1 MSAAGP
7 AKPVE
12 IRVVHALNRR
22 LRFVIPGLVQ
32 DEERLY
38 LLEILLRKRPAVRD
52 VRSEPRI
59 GSLTVH
65 FMPEEIGR
73 DELIDAVAH
82 IATALL
88 RAPRPA
94 KPAAPA
100 IDPDAPVQHSS
111 LAIEGMT
118 CASCAA
124 LIELSLKRDPRV
136 KSAGVNFAAGTAAV
150 DGQLDRD
157 AVFALVERLGYT
169 PRPMDTL
176 AQRRFLVERE
186 KALREEARKRF
197 IAAAALTGPLM
208 ALGMAMPHHYSLR
221 LLQFALATP
230 VVFGAGRPFFD
241 KAIKLAQQRG
251 ANMDTLIALGAGAAY
266 LYSLPGLLPHRK
278 THFLYFEAAASIVA
292 FVLLGRY
299 LEERAKGKA
308 GEAIRQLIELQPATA
323 TVLRDGAEFVIDAE
337 AIVAGDLLR
346 VRPGERIPTDGE
358 VVEGSSAVDEAMLTG
373 ESIPVSKAAGD
384 RVIGGCLNQNGALLV
399 RATAVGRDTVLA
411 HIVRMVDEAQ
421 NAKLP
426 VQKLADRISSV
437 FVPGVMGIAGATAG
451 GWLLGGAPA
460 THALAHAIAVVLIAC
475 PCALGLA
482 TPTAIMAGTG
492 AAARRGIFIRNGTAL
507 ETGAK
512 VTTVVFDKTGTITE
526 GRPAVAHWE
535 NRSALPDKELL
546 ALVASAENGS
556 EHFLARALHEFVQGV
571 GVAVDRPV
579 TDFAA
584 EPGHGIAATVD
595 GRAVLAGNTEWLV
608 QYGID
613 VTPLADA
620 IARTGAAGQTPVLV
634 AVDGALAAFFA
645 IADQPRADAQ
655 ATIARLHQLGIK
667 TVMATGDTEA
677 AARHV
682 AALVGIDRVEARA
695 TPARKLEL
703 VRALQAAGEVVAMV
717 GDGINDAPALAA
729 ADVGMAVG
737 GGTDVAVETADL
749 TLVKGDLGKAADAL
763 SISRR
768 TMRIIRENLFW
779 ALGYNTIAIP
789 VAAAGRLNPMI
800 ASAAMAA
807 SSVSVVVNSL
817 RLLRKG

>member
-1 MSAAGP
+1 VNAPLEIRLAH
-7 AKPVE
+7 ALQRR
-12 IRVVHALNRR
+12 IRVVIPALKGDQEG
-22 LRFVIPGLVQ
+22 F
-32 DEERLY
+32 Y
-38 LLEILLRKRPAVRD
+38 LLEILLRKRPAIREI
-52 VRSEPRI
+52 RSECRI
-59 GSLTVH
+59 GSLTIH
-65 FMPEEIGR
+65 FDPAAITPA
-73 DELIDAVAH
+73 DLLAAVRQ
-82 IATALL
+82 IATVLAG
-88 RAPRPA
+88 RSR
-94 KPAAPA
+94 KPKIESTAVQEELPL
-100 IDPDAPVQHSS
+100 QHSS
-111 LAIEGMT
+111 VAIEGMT

-124 LIELSLKRDPRV
+124 LIELTLQRDPRV
-136 KSAGVNFAAGTAAV
+136 SNAAVNFAAGTCAV

-157 AVFALVERLGYT
+157 AVFALVDRLGYT

-176 AQRRFLVERE
+176 SQRRFLVERE
-186 KALREEARKRF
+186 KVLREEARKRF
-197 IAAAALTGPLM
+197 LAAAALTAPLM
-208 ALGMAMPHHYSLR
+208 VLGMAMPHHYGLR
-221 LLQFALATP
+221 LLQFMLATP
-230 VVFGAGRPFFD
+230 VVFGAGLPFFD
-241 KAIKLAQQRG
+241 KALKLARNRG

-266 LYSLPGLLPHRK
+266 LYSLPGLLPHRR
-278 THFLYFEAAASIVA
+278 THFLYFEAAASIVT

-323 TVLRDGAEFVIDAE
+323 TVVRDGVEMVVDVE
-337 AIVAGDLLR
+337 SIVPGETLL
-346 VRPGERIPTDGE
+346 VRPGERVPTDGE
-358 VVEGSSAVDEAMLTG
+358 VTAGNSAVDESMFTG
-373 ESIPVSKAAGD
+373 ESIPVGKAAGD
-384 RVIGGCLNQNGALLV
+384 QVIGGGLNQNGALTL

-421 NAKLP
+421 SGKLP

-437 FVPGVMGIAGATAG
+437 FVPGVMGIAGVTAG

-526 GRPAVAHWE
+526 GRPVVSDWQ
-535 NRSALPDKELL
+535 NLSGLPDGEVLGLL
-546 ALVASAENGS
+546 AAAENGS
-556 EHFLARALHEFVQGV
+556 EHYLAKALREFAHLLAATVDGKK
-571 GVAVDRPV
+571 VA
-579 TDFAA
+579 DFRV
-584 EPGHGIAATVD
+584 EPGHGIAAIVD
-595 GRAVLAGNTEWLV
+595 GRNILIGNAEWLTAG
-608 QYGID
+608 GIQT
-613 VTPLADA
+613 TPLAEA
-620 IARTGAAGQTPVLV
+620 CARAGAEGKTPVL
-634 AVDGALAAFFA
+634 AALDGRLAAFFA
-645 IADQPRADAQ
+645 IADQPRADAA
-655 ATIARLHQLGIK
+655 ATIARLHKLGIK
-667 TVMATGDTEA
+667 TLMATGDVEA

-682 AALVGIDRVEARA
+682 AGLVGIDRVEART
-695 TPARKLEL
+695 TPDRKLQL
-703 VRALQAAGEVVAMV
+703 IRTLQAAGEVVAMV

-729 ADVGMAVG
+729 ADLSMAIG
-737 GGTDVAVETADL
+737 GGTDIAVEAADL
-749 TLVKGDLGKAADAL
+749 TLVRGDLGKAAEAL

-817 RLLRKG
+817 RLLKKD

>member
-1 MSAAGP
+1 VNAPLDIQVAH
-7 AKPVE
+7 ALQRRV
-12 IRVVHALNRR
+12 RVVVPALKGDRE
-22 LRFVIPGLVQ
+22 RF
-32 DEERLY
+32 Y
-38 LLEILLRKRPAVRD
+38 LLEILLRKRPAIRE
-52 VRSEPRI
+52 VRSECRI
-59 GSLTVH
+59 GSLTIH
-65 FMPEEIGR
+65 FDPAAIAR
-73 DELIDAVAH
+73 ADLLAAVTQ
-82 IATALL
+82 IATVLARSPRKPKPEGSAVPQGPL
-88 RAPRPA
+88 R
-94 KPAAPA
+94 
-100 IDPDAPVQHSS
+100 HSS
-111 LAIEGMT
+111 VAIEGMT

-124 LIELSLKRDPRV
+124 LIELTLQRDPRV
-136 KSAGVNFAAGTAAV
+136 RNAAVNFAAATCAV

-176 AQRRFLVERE
+176 SQRRFLVERE
-186 KALREEARKRF
+186 KMLREEARKRF
-197 IAAAALTGPLM
+197 LAAAALTAPLM
-208 ALGMAMPHHYSLR
+208 VLGMAMPHHYGLR
-221 LLQFALATP
+221 LLQFVLATP
-230 VVFGAGRPFFD
+230 VVFGAGLPFFE
-241 KAIKLAQQRG
+241 KAVKLARNRG

-266 LYSLPGLLPHRK
+266 LYSLPGLLPHRRA
-278 THFLYFEAAASIVA
+278 HFLYFEAAASIVT

-323 TVLRDGAEFVIDAE
+323 NVIRDGVEMVVDVESVVPGEI
-337 AIVAGDLLR
+337 LL
-346 VRPGERIPTDGE
+346 VRPGERVPTDGE
-358 VVEGSSAVDEAMLTG
+358 VIAGSSAVDEAMLTG
-373 ESIPVSKAAGD
+373 ESMPVGRAVGD
-384 RVIGGCLNQNGALLV
+384 RVIGGCLNQNGALTL
-399 RATAVGRDTVLA
+399 RATAVGQDTVLA

-421 NAKLP
+421 SAKLP

-437 FVPGVMGIAGATAG
+437 FVPSVIGIAGLTAG

-492 AAARRGIFIRNGTAL
+492 AAARRGIFIRHGTAL

-526 GRPAVAHWE
+526 GRPAVSDWQ
-535 NRSALPDKELL
+535 NLSGLPDKELL
-546 ALVASAENGS
+546 GLLAAAENGS
-556 EHFLARALHEFVQGV
+556 EHYLAKALREFAQLLAD
-571 GVAVDRPV
+571 AVDGEKVANFRV
-579 TDFAA
+579 
-584 EPGHGIAATVD
+584 EPGHGIAADVD
-595 GRAVLAGNTEWLV
+595 GRGIVIGNAEWLIACGV
-608 QYGID
+608 P
-613 VTPLADA
+613 TTALDA
-620 IARTGAAGQTPVLV
+620 ACAHAGGEGKTPVL
-634 AVDGALAAFFA
+634 AALDGQLAAFFA
-645 IADQPRADAQ
+645 IADQPRADAA
-655 ATIARLHQLGIK
+655 ATIERLHKLGIK
-667 TVMATGDTEA
+667 TLMATGDVEA

-695 TPARKLEL
+695 TPERKLQL

-729 ADVGMAVG
+729 ANVSMAIG
-737 GGTDVAVETADL
+737 GSTDIAVEAADL
-749 TLVKGDLGKAADAL
+749 TLVRGDLGKAAEAL

-817 RLLRKG
+817 RLLKKG

>member
-1 MSAAGP
+1 VNAPLEIRLAH
-7 AKPVE
+7 ALQRR
-12 IRVVHALNRR
+12 IRVVIPALKGDQEG
-22 LRFVIPGLVQ
+22 F
-32 DEERLY
+32 Y
-38 LLEILLRKRPAVRD
+38 LLEILLRKRPAIREI
-52 VRSEPRI
+52 RSECRI
-59 GSLTVH
+59 GSLTIH
-65 FMPEEIGR
+65 FDPAAITPA
-73 DELIDAVAH
+73 DLLAAVRQ
-82 IATALL
+82 IATVLAG
-88 RAPRPA
+88 RSR
-94 KPAAPA
+94 KPKIESTAVQQELPL
-100 IDPDAPVQHSS
+100 QHSS
-111 LAIEGMT
+111 VAIEGMT

-124 LIELSLKRDPRV
+124 LIELTLQRDPRV
-136 KSAGVNFAAGTAAV
+136 SNAAVNFAAGTCAV

-157 AVFALVERLGYT
+157 AVFALVDRLGYT

-176 AQRRFLVERE
+176 SQRRFLVERE
-186 KALREEARKRF
+186 KVLREEARKRF
-197 IAAAALTGPLM
+197 LAAAALTAPLM
-208 ALGMAMPHHYSLR
+208 VLGMAMPHHYGLR
-221 LLQFALATP
+221 LLQFMLATP
-230 VVFGAGRPFFD
+230 VVFGAGLPFFD
-241 KAIKLAQQRG
+241 KALKLARNRG

-266 LYSLPGLLPHRK
+266 LYSLPGLLPHRR
-278 THFLYFEAAASIVA
+278 THFLYFEAAASIVT

-323 TVLRDGAEFVIDAE
+323 TVVRDGVEMVVDVESIAPGET
-337 AIVAGDLLR
+337 LL
-346 VRPGERIPTDGE
+346 VRPGERVPTDGE
-358 VVEGSSAVDEAMLTG
+358 VIAGNSAVDESMFTG
-373 ESIPVSKAAGD
+373 ESIPVGKAAGD
-384 RVIGGCLNQNGALLV
+384 QVIGGCLNQNGALTL

-421 NAKLP
+421 SGKLP

-437 FVPGVMGIAGATAG
+437 FVPGVMGIAGVTAG

-526 GRPAVAHWE
+526 GRPVVSDWQ
-535 NRSALPDKELL
+535 NLSGLPDGEVLGLL
-546 ALVASAENGS
+546 AAAENGS
-556 EHFLARALHEFVQGV
+556 EHYLAKALREFAHLLAATVDGKK
-571 GVAVDRPV
+571 VA
-579 TDFAA
+579 DFRV
-584 EPGHGIAATVD
+584 EPGHGIAAIVD
-595 GRAVLAGNTEWLV
+595 GRNILIGNAEWLTAG
-608 QYGID
+608 GIQT
-613 VTPLADA
+613 TPLAEA
-620 IARTGAAGQTPVLV
+620 CARAGAEGKTPVL
-634 AVDGALAAFFA
+634 AALNGRLAAFFA
-645 IADQPRADAQ
+645 IADQPRADAA
-655 ATIARLHQLGIK
+655 ATIARLHKLGIK
-667 TVMATGDTEA
+667 TLMATGDVEA

-682 AALVGIDRVEARA
+682 AGLVGIDRVEART
-695 TPARKLEL
+695 TPDRKLQL
-703 VRALQAAGEVVAMV
+703 IRTLQAAGEVVAMV

-729 ADVGMAVG
+729 ADLSMAIG
-737 GGTDVAVETADL
+737 GGTDIAVEAADL
-749 TLVKGDLGKAADAL
+749 TLVRGDLGKAAEAL

-817 RLLRKG
+817 RLLKKD

>member
-1 MSAAGP
+1 MSEA
-7 AKPVE
+7 VE
-12 IRVVHALNRR
+12 VRLAHALQRRIRVVVPALKGDQE
-22 LRFVIPGLVQ
+22 RF
-32 DEERLY
+32 Y
-38 LLEILLRKRPAVRD
+38 LLEILLRKWPAIREV
-52 VRSEPRI
+52 SGENRI
-59 GSLTVH
+59 ASLTVH
-65 FMPEEIGR
+65 FDPAAMNR
-73 DELIDAVAH
+73 DDLLGAVTR
-82 IATALL
+82 IAGTLA
-88 RAPRPA
+88 RAPLTPPTPKA
-94 KPAAPA
+94 EPEG
-100 IDPDAPVQHSS
+100 PVQHNSV
-111 LAIEGMT
+111 AIEGMT

-124 LIELSLKRDPRV
+124 LIELTLQRDPRV
-136 KSAGVNFAAGTAAV
+136 RSAAVNFAAGTCAV

-186 KALREEARKRF
+186 KILREEARRRF
-197 IAAAALTGPLM
+197 LAAAVLTGPLM
-208 ALGMAMPHHYSLR
+208 VLGMAMPHHYSLR

-230 VVFGAGRPFFD
+230 VVFGAGLPFFE
-241 KAIKLAQQRG
+241 KALKLARNRG

-266 LYSLPGLLPHRK
+266 VYSLPGLLPHRRS
-278 THFLYFEAAASIVA
+278 HFLYFEAAASIVT

-323 TVLRDGAEFVIDAE
+323 TVIRDGVE
-337 AIVAGDLLR
+337 IVVDVESIVPGETLL
-346 VRPGERIPTDGE
+346 VRPGERVPTDGE
-358 VVEGSSAVDEAMLTG
+358 VIAGSSAVDESMLTG
-373 ESIPVSKAAGD
+373 ESLPVGKAPGD
-384 RVIGGCLNQNGALLV
+384 RLIGGCMNQNGALTV

-421 NAKLP
+421 SAKLP

-451 GWLLGGAPA
+451 GWLFAGAPA

-492 AAARRGIFIRNGTAL
+492 AAARRGIFIRNGSAL
-507 ETGAK
+507 EVGAK

-526 GRPAVAHWE
+526 GRPQVSDWR
-535 NRSALPDKELL
+535 NLGSLPDRELL
-546 ALVASAENGS
+546 GLLAAAENGS
-556 EHFLARALHEFVQGV
+556 EHFLARALREFAKLLA
-571 GVAVDRPV
+571 AVDGQNV
-579 TDFAA
+579 ADFRA
-584 EPGHGIAATVD
+584 EPGHGIAASVE
-595 GRAVLAGNTEWLV
+595 GRQIVIGNAEWLAAS
-608 QYGID
+608 GIE
-613 VTPLADA
+613 TAELADDC
-620 IARTGAAGQTPVLV
+620 ARAGEEGKTPVLA
-634 AVDGALAAFFA
+634 AVDGQLAAFFA
-645 IADQPRADAQ
+645 IADQPRADAA
-655 ATIARLHQLGIK
+655 ATIARLHKLGIK
-667 TVMATGDTEA
+667 TLMATGDVEA

-695 TPARKLEL
+695 TPDRKLQL
-703 VRALQAAGEVVAMV
+703 IRALKAAGEVVAMV

-729 ADVGMAVG
+729 ADVSMAIG
-737 GGTDVAVETADL
+737 GGTDIAVEAADL
-749 TLVKGDLGKAADAL
+749 TLVRGDLGKAAEAL

-817 RLLRKG
+817 RLLKKG

>member
-1 MSAAGP
+1 MSEA
-7 AKPVE
+7 VE
-12 IRVVHALNRR
+12 VRLAHALQRRIRVVVPALKGDQE
-22 LRFVIPGLVQ
+22 RF
-32 DEERLY
+32 Y
-38 LLEILLRKRPAVRD
+38 LLEILLRKWPAIREV
-52 VRSEPRI
+52 SGENRI
-59 GSLTVH
+59 ASLTVH
-65 FMPEEIGR
+65 FDPAAMNR
-73 DELIDAVAH
+73 DDLLGAVTR
-82 IATALL
+82 IAGTLA
-88 RAPRPA
+88 RAPLTPPTPKA
-94 KPAAPA
+94 EPEG
-100 IDPDAPVQHSS
+100 PVQHNSV
-111 LAIEGMT
+111 AIEGMT

-124 LIELSLKRDPRV
+124 LIELTLQRDPRV
-136 KSAGVNFAAGTAAV
+136 RSAAVNFAAGTCAV

-186 KALREEARKRF
+186 KILREEARRRF
-197 IAAAALTGPLM
+197 LAAAVLTGPLM
-208 ALGMAMPHHYSLR
+208 VLGMAMPHHYSLR

-230 VVFGAGRPFFD
+230 VVFGAGLPFFE
-241 KAIKLAQQRG
+241 KALKLARNRG

-266 LYSLPGLLPHRK
+266 VYSLPGLLPHRRS
-278 THFLYFEAAASIVA
+278 HFLYFEAAASIVT

-323 TVLRDGAEFVIDAE
+323 TVIRDGVE
-337 AIVAGDLLR
+337 IVVDVESIVPGETLL
-346 VRPGERIPTDGE
+346 VRPGERVPTDGE
-358 VVEGSSAVDEAMLTG
+358 VIAGSSAVDESMLTG
-373 ESIPVSKAAGD
+373 ESLPVGKAPGD
-384 RVIGGCLNQNGALLV
+384 RLIGGCMNQNGALTV

-421 NAKLP
+421 SAKLP

-451 GWLLGGAPA
+451 GWLFAGAPA

-492 AAARRGIFIRNGTAL
+492 AAARRGIFIRNGSAL
-507 ETGAK
+507 EVGAK

-526 GRPAVAHWE
+526 GRPQVSDWR
-535 NRSALPDKELL
+535 NLGSLPDRELL
-546 ALVASAENGS
+546 GLLAAAENGS
-556 EHFLARALHEFVQGV
+556 EHFLARALREFAKLLA
-571 GVAVDRPV
+571 AVDGQNV
-579 TDFAA
+579 ADFRA
-584 EPGHGIAATVD
+584 EPGHGIAASVE
-595 GRAVLAGNTEWLV
+595 GRQVVIGNAEWLAAS
-608 QYGID
+608 GIE
-613 VTPLADA
+613 TAELADDC
-620 IARTGAAGQTPVLV
+620 ARAGEEGKTPVLA
-634 AVDGALAAFFA
+634 AVDGQLAAFFA
-645 IADQPRADAQ
+645 IADQPRADAA
-655 ATIARLHQLGIK
+655 ATIARLHKLGIK
-667 TVMATGDTEA
+667 TLMATGDVEA

-695 TPARKLEL
+695 TPDRKLQL
-703 VRALQAAGEVVAMV
+703 IRALKAAGEVVAMV

-729 ADVGMAVG
+729 ADVSMAIG
-737 GGTDVAVETADL
+737 GGTDIAVEAADL
-749 TLVKGDLGKAADAL
+749 TLVRGDLGKAAEAL

-817 RLLRKG
+817 RLLKKG

>member
-1 MSAAGP
+1 MNATV
-7 AKPVE
+7 PVE
-12 IRVVHALNRR
+12 VRVVHALTRR
-22 LRFVIPGLVQ
+22 IRVVVPALAR
-32 DEERLY
+32 DEERLC
-38 LLEILLRKRPAVRD
+38 LLEILLRKRPAVRE
-52 VRSEPRI
+52 VRGEARL
-59 GSLTVH
+59 GSLAVH
-65 FMPEEIGR
+65 FAPEEIGR
-73 DELIDAVAH
+73 DELVDAVAH
-82 IATALL
+82 IATALV
-88 RAPRPA
+88 RAPRSA
-94 KPAAPA
+94 KPAPTGV
-100 IDPDAPVQHSS
+100 PDGPVRHVS

-136 KSAGVNFAAGTAAV
+136 RSAGVNFAAGTAAV
-150 DGQLDRD
+150 DGWLDRD
-157 AVFALVERLGYT
+157 AVFGLIERFGYT

-186 KALREEARKRF
+186 KAQRESARKRF
-197 IAAAALTGPLM
+197 LAAAALTGPLM
-208 ALGMAMPHHYSLR
+208 ALGMAMPHHYGLR

-230 VVFGAGRPFFD
+230 VVFGAGRPFFE
-241 KAIKLAQQRG
+241 KAIRLAQQRG

-278 THFLYFEAAASIVA
+278 TDFLYFEAAASIVA

-323 TVLRDGAEFVIDAE
+323 VVLRGGIELVVDAE
-337 AIVAGDLLR
+337 AVVAGDLLR

-358 VVEGSSAVDEAMLTG
+358 VVEGASAVDEAMLTG
-373 ESIPVSKAAGD
+373 ESIPVAKAAGD
-384 RVIGGCLNQNGALLV
+384 RVIGGCLNQNGTLLV
-399 RATAVGRDTVLA
+399 RATAIGRDTVLA

-426 VQKLADRISSV
+426 VQKLADRISSA

-460 THALAHAIAVVLIAC
+460 THALAHAVAVVLIAC

-492 AAARRGIFIRNGTAL
+492 AAARRGIFIRNGAAL

-526 GRPAVAHWE
+526 GRPAVAGWE
-535 NRSALPDKELL
+535 NRSGLPDGELL
-546 ALVASAENGS
+546 ALVASAEHGS
-556 EHFLARALHEFVQGV
+556 EHFLARALREFSQRA
-571 GVAVDRPV
+571 GVAADRPV
-579 TDFAA
+579 VDFSA
-584 EPGHGIAATVD
+584 EPGHGIAATAD
-595 GRAVLAGNTEWLV
+595 GRTVLAGNAEWLARH
-608 QYGID
+608 GID
-613 VTPLADA
+613 ATPFADA
-620 IARTGAAGQTPVLV
+620 VVRAGADGQTPVLV
-634 AVDGALAAFFA
+634 ALDDRLAAFFA
-645 IADQPRADAQ
+645 IADRPRTDAQ
-655 ATIARLHQLGIK
+655 ATIARLHRLGIK

-703 VRALQAAGEVVAMV
+703 VRALQAAGETVAMV

-749 TLVKGDLGKAADAL
+749 TLVRGDLGKAADAL

-779 ALGYNTIAIP
+779 ALGYNTVAIP